1 MGPGPP
7 LAFGFQSPPSDSS
20 PPPKT
25 APETKYSL
33 ADLWWPGNVYKTV
46 TGRDIER
53 FYTDPARAGAGWDR
67 RYSLVLTYDPS
78 FPSRAGF
85 DPQREMLLLWERDTA
100 HPNGA
105 VNPIVVLRE
114 ILPSS
119 VQREM
124 MAARRPCPSYFAL
137 DDEED
142 WVDTGM
148 FAGTMVRAHKECVKS
163 KGSALCHEPNYLK
176 DMLETG
182 YFPSI
187 EVWKGGVRIK

>member
-7 LAFGFQSPPSDSS
+7 LADPPHPTHTPSYSS
-20 PPPKT
+20 PKLN
-25 APETKYSL
+25 SL
-33 ADLWWPGNVYKTV
+33 ADLWWPGNVYQTV

-85 DPQREMLLLWERDTA
+85 DPQREMLLLWERNAA

-114 ILPSS
+114 ILPAS

-124 MAARRPCPSYFAL
+124 LAARRPCPSYFAL
-137 DDEED
+137 DDED
-142 WVDTGM
+142 GVDTGM

-163 KGSALCHEPNYLK
+163 KGEALCHEPNYLK
-176 DMLETG
+176 DVLETG

-187 EVWKGGVRIK
+187 EVWKGRVRIK